1 MKKGLLIINTG
12 DGKGKSTA
20 ALGLLLR
27 AWGRGM
33 RVGMFQFLKSGTA
46 DYGEYRAAQKL
57 GIEIVPLGDGCSW
70 ESKDW
75 EASRL
80 VNLQAWET
88 VKQKILSGAY
98 DALVLDEFTF
108 LFHFGWL
115 DASET
120 IQWILQNK
128 PPDLHLIVTGRYA
141 PQELIAAADLVTEMR
156 EVKHHYKEQGLT
168 SVPGID
174 R

>member
-1 MKKGLLIINTG
+1 MKKGLLIVNTG
-12 DGKGKSTA
+12 DGKGKTTA
-20 ALGLLLR
+20 ALGVMLR

-33 RVGMFQFLKSGTA
+33 RVGMFQFLKSGSA

-75 EASRL
+75 DASRA
-80 VNLQAWET
+80 VNLTAWET
-88 VKQKILSGAY
+88 VKEKIVGGGY
-98 DALVLDEFTF
+98 DVLALDEFTF

-115 DASET
+115 DAAET
-120 IQWILQNK
+120 VKWILRNK
-128 PPDLHLIVTGRYA
+128 PPDLHLIITGRYA
-141 PQELIAAADLVTEMR
+141 PPELIAAADLATEMR

-168 SVPGID
+168 SLPGID